1 MILEDKFLYITPFHK
16 GLHSLV
22 TDMSRCDIGTFKS
35 CLVSLRVATVDI
47 DLTRIVEPY
56 LDPWW
61 MSASLEIS
69 NPDLF
74 PDVPR
79 FRNVVCYIRFHRIP
93 ERYDS
98 PLITGGATCQ

>member
-1 MILEDKFLYITPFHK
+1 MILEDKFLYLTPFHK
-16 GLHSLV
+16 GLYEVV
-22 TDMSRCDIGTFKS
+22 TDISSSDIGTFKQS
-35 CLVSLRVATVDI
+35 LASLREATVDI

-61 MSASLEIS
+61 MTASPEVT

-79 FRNVVCYIRFHRIP
+79 FRNVVCYI
-93 ERYDS
+93 
-98 PLITGGATCQ
+98 

>member
-1 MILEDKFLYITPFHK
+1 MILEDKFLYVTPFHK
-16 GLHSLV
+16 RLHSAV
-22 TDMSRCDIGTFKS
+22 TDISNSDITTFKRT
-35 CLVSLRVATVDI
+35 LASLREATVDI

-61 MSASLEIS
+61 MSASPEIA

-79 FRNVVCYIRFHRIP
+79 FRNVVCYIRSH
-93 ERYDS
+93 
-98 PLITGGATCQ
+98 